1 MRIKFDED
9 SVQCKSPFGAVQAGS
24 KVSFAVFAQDG
35 VFVNRINVIIADD
48 DGESLVVSP
57 LCYVG
62 KAETGVSKFCGT
74 VEIPKAGL
82 YWYRFEIDTEI
93 GIFFKRKS
101 DSEDYQLT
109 VYSKT
114 YRTPSLFKGGI
125 IYHIF
130 VDRFCKGDDPDV
142 VPKKYGVAKRWD
154 EPLTLADPDGVY
166 RANDFYGGN
175 LQGVIDKL
183 DYLASLKVSVIYLS
197 PIFESSS
204 NHRYD
209 TGDYLKIDGLLG
221 TEDKFRELIEK
232 AAEKGISI
240 MLDGVFNH
248 TGADSVYFNKFGRY
262 DSVGAYQSKDSK
274 YYDWYR
280 FFDFPDG
287 YDSWWGVTVCPTVN
301 KDAPGWR
308 KLILH
313 KGGVIKKWSEM
324 GVKGWR
330 LDVVDELPE
339 KTVRDIRRA
348 VKSVDKDITII
359 GEVWEDAS
367 NKISYGARRHYLLGS
382 ELDGVMNYPFKE
394 AIQSYAKGGSPDSF
408 VAAVKTICSHYPK
421 RSLDCSMT
429 LIDSHDTVRAL
440 NALADFDA
448 SHFTKEERARLR
460 LEGGVL
466 YDARRR
472 LKLAATLQFMLPG
485 IPSVYYG
492 DEIGMQGY
500 EDPLDRMPMAWD
512 DVDADLLAFYRRLA
526 SVRASHKPQVTGDID
541 MWTQDGLLVLV
552 RSARVR
558 ALTVVVNNTDQAA
571 PLGDLGGMTDLLSGK
586 PLHSLAPLQA
596 AIFETRKS

>member
-1 MRIKFDED
+1 MQIRFDEN
-9 SVQCKSPFGAVQAGS
+9 SEECKTPFGAVQAGA
-24 KVSFAVFAQDG
+24 KICFTVFAKDG

-57 LCYVG
+57 LTYID
-62 KAETGVSKFCGT
+62 KQDGVSRFCGN
-74 VEIPKAGL
+74 IRIDKPGL
-82 YWYRFEIDTEI
+82 YWYRFEIDTEL
-93 GIFFKRKS
+93 GIFFKRKGE
-101 DSEDYQLT
+101 SEDYQLT
-109 VYSKT
+109 VFSKT
-114 YRTPSLFKGGI
+114 YRTPATFKGGI

-130 VDRFCKGDDPDV
+130 VDRFCKGDDPDTE
-142 VPKKYGVAKRWD
+142 PHGVSKEWH
-154 EPLTLADPDGVY
+154 EPLTLVDPDGVY

-197 PIFESSS
+197 PIFRSPS

-209 TGDYLKIDGLLG
+209 TGDYLSIDPLLG
-221 TEDKFRELIEK
+221 TESKFAELIEK
-232 AAEKGISI
+232 AAQKGISV

-248 TGADSVYFNKFGRY
+248 TGADSLYFNKFGHY

-280 FFDFPDG
+280 FYDWPDG

-301 KDAPGWR
+301 KDAEGWR

-313 KGGVIKKWSEM
+313 KGGVIKKWSAM
-324 GVKGWR
+324 GVRGWR

-348 VKSVDKDITII
+348 VKSVDKDITVI

-367 NKISYGARRHYLLGS
+367 NKISYGKRRHYLLGS

-394 AIQSYAKGGSPDSF
+394 AILAYARGG
-408 VAAVKTICSHYPK
+408 AAVSFCDAVKEICNHYPK
-421 RSLDCSMT
+421 RSLDCCMT
-429 LIDSHDTVRAL
+429 LIGTHDTVRAL

-448 SHFTKEERARLR
+448 SFLTKEERSRIRLDGAVLDEAKSRLR
-460 LEGGVL
+460 
-466 YDARRR
+466 
-472 LKLAATLQFMLPG
+472 LAATLQFMLPG

-500 EDPLDRMPMAWD
+500 EDPLNRMPMAWD
-512 DVDADLLAFYRRLA
+512 DADEDTLAFYRRLA
-526 SVRASHKPQVTGDID
+526 KVRASHKPQVTGDID
-541 MWTQDGLLVLV
+541 VYEKDGLLVLV
-552 RSARVR
+552 RTARVN
-558 ALTVVVNNTDQAA
+558 ALTVVANNCAESRH
-571 PLGDLGGMTDLLSGK
+571 LGEFAGMTDLIGGR
-586 PLHSLAPLQA
+586 PVDTLAPYSA
-596 AIFETRKS
+596 AVFQTRRG